1 MTQAHFG
8 DRYQLI
14 EPIAEGGMGTVWRA
28 RHVGLES
35 TVALKILCAARAQDP
50 DMRRRFL
57 REARLGARA
66 RHPNIVQVHDVGETD
81 GRPYVA
87 MELVEGRPIHE
98 WVEWENPTVGDFLW
112 VVLQALAGLDAAHA
126 AQVIHQ
132 DVKPE
137 NLLVARNTTGV
148 VAKLIDFG
156 ISRDLNEE
164 SLTGGLSVVGTVRY
178 MAPERLYGEP
188 PDPRADL
195 YSLGLVLYE
204 GLTGRSPFEDE
215 SIGSLV
221 RQIESGRRLP
231 VRKVAPWVPAD
242 LAYVVERAI
251 RVDPDRR
258 FQTARDMG
266 KALQK
271 ARRRLPP
278 DVLSRRLRDPG
289 EPGRGSLSPLTFSS
303 SPPAE
308 RIRLWLATTAGF
320 VLAVAT
326 ALALWHGTAP

>member
-1 MTQAHFG
+1 MTETHFG

-28 RHVGLES
+28 RHVGLDS

-50 DMRRRFL
+50 HMRRRFL

-87 MELVEGRPIHE
+87 MELVEGRPIDE
-98 WVEWENPTVGDFLW
+98 WIEWENPTVSDFLW
-112 VVLQALAGLDAAHA
+112 VVLQAIAGLDAAHNA
-126 AQVIHQ
+126 RVIHQ
-132 DVKPE
+132 DVKPD
-137 NLLVARNTTGV
+137 NLLVSRNTTGV

-156 ISRDLNEE
+156 ISRDPSEE
-164 SLTGGLSVVGTVRY
+164 SLSDSATVVGTLHY
-178 MAPERLYGEP
+178 MAPERLHDRT

-204 GLTGRSPFEDE
+204 GLAGRSPFRGERVD
-215 SIGSLV
+215 SLV
-221 RQIESGRRLP
+221 REIESGRRIPL
-231 VRKVAPWVPAD
+231 RKLAPWVPSE

-258 FQTARDMG
+258 FQSAHAMG

-271 ARRRLPP
+271 ARRRLAPA
-278 DVLSRRLRDPG
+278 VLSRRLGDPD
-289 EPGRGSLSPLTFSS
+289 EQGRGSLSPLTFSS
-303 SPPAE
+303 TPPAD
-308 RIRLWLATTAGF
+308 RTRLWF
-320 VLAVAT
+320 IT
-326 ALALWHGTAP
+326 ALGVLLGIATVAALWHGAPP